1 MFNESE
7 SLITLSRAFHNPV
20 ESGKNDLLNLSVLQG
35 KSVKLTADLSVNP
48 DLCCEVAGSKSV
60 KYLGTKLF
68 TILTKKC
75 NLKNCFF
82 AKCQTDIQFS
92 SRNRLTRMT

>member
-35 KSVKLTADLSVNP
+35 KSVKLTADLSDNP
-48 DLCCEVAGSKSV
+48 DLCCEVAGIIIRI
-60 KYLGTKLF
+60 YLLSAH
-68 TILTKKC
+68 
-75 NLKNCFF
+75 NCY
-82 AKCQTDIQFS
+82 IQ
-92 SRNRLTRMT
+92 

>member
-35 KSVKLTADLSVNP
+35 KSVKLTADLSDNP
-48 DLCCEVAGSKSV
+48 DLCCEVAGSRSV
-60 KYLGTKLF
+60 QYLGTKLF
-68 TILTKKC
+68 TIL
-75 NLKNCFF
+75 KNSTSSC
-82 AKCQTDIQFS
+82 TDRLVFS
-92 SRNRLTRMT
+92 SSHASSSNNFL